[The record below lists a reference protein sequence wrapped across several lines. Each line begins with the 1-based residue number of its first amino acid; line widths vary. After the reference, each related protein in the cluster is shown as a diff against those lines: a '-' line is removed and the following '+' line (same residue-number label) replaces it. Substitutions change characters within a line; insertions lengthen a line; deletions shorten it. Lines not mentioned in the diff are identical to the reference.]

1 MMRPPAEWAVGGFI
15 MLKSEAKQNISD
27 REKSIVVSQ
36 YEEGWPLRKIAAYAN
51 MSQTTVMKIV
61 KEAGVKMRENHA
73 VKGEKREEVKRMYAE
88 GCSIR
93 EIIRKTGVKS
103 SQTIYT
109 IIQAERRKREKA
121 AR

>member
-1 MMRPPAEWAVGGFI
+1 MRG
-15 MLKSEAKQNISD
+15 KQISD

-61 KEAGVKMRENHA
+61 KEAGVKMRESNA

-93 EIIRKTGVKS
+93 EIIKKTGVKS

>member
-1 MMRPPAEWAVGGFI
+1 MPG
-15 MLKSEAKQNISD
+15 KQISD
-27 REKSIVVSQ
+27 REKSIVVGQ
-36 YEEGWPLRKIAAYAN
+36 YEEGWTLRKIAAYAN

-61 KEAGVKMRENHA
+61 KEAGVKMRESNA
-73 VKGEKREEVKRMYAE
+73 VKGEKREDVKRLYAE

-121 AR
+121 AQ